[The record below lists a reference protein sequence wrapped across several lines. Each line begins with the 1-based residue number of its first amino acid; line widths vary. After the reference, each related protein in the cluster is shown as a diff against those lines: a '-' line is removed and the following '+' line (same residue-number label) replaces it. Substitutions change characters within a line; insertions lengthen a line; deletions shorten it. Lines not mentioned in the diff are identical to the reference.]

1 MLAFILLK
9 TCIAA
14 DFTYQPLY
22 EYLLNF
28 PFIPLDSYP
37 FMLNCDQSHNVLAD
51 SAFVQGLQ
59 QIKQQAGQYCNLE
72 ISSDVHVTGT
82 WWSKLRDLI
91 DSGYENFS
99 SNYELLISGEIGAI
113 FMVAF
118 VPLLLGLFIEVGLI
132 MSHRRKD
139 QLSNSSK
146 RLELINANKGVL
158 ASQLEENQAAKQLR
172 FKIGYWSVGGVQAL
186 LIGFFMFIG
195 PEYDRGVWCEE
206 YRTQFSILTSGLETE
221 RLQADQR
228 RANCEIRQAVDTL
241 RNIFSKENKNTI
253 HNIKHVSAQLDGSV
267 KKLDKANESIDD
279 FKIKVEK
286 ATENTEDVLKTL
298 TIMESMAAQLGLSA
312 HEKNEGEQP
321 HKATKNLPQ
330 RLTDIEGILSQQPNE
345 TWLKDHVLSQQTF
358 KSEFN
363 KGLVSQQENNQLLDE
378 LSVQQALMTQQLDA
392 VSAQLLS
399 KELIDAIAQK
409 VVDQLSQKTTYSQW
423 FPAGQPSP
431 ISPTNSNKDIL
442 NKKP

>member
-1 MLAFILLK
+1 
-9 TCIAA
+9 
-14 DFTYQPLY
+14 
-22 EYLLNF
+22 
-28 PFIPLDSYP
+28 
-37 FMLNCDQSHNVLAD
+37 MLNCDQSHDLVTD
-51 SAFVQGLQ
+51 SAFVQGLE
-59 QIKQQAGQYCNLE
+59 QIKMQAGPYCRLE
-72 ISSDVHVTGT
+72 ISSDVYVAGT

-158 ASQLEENQAAKQLR
+158 ATQLEENQSAKQLR
-172 FKIGYWSVGGVQAL
+172 FKVGYWSVGGVQAL

-221 RLQADQR
+221 KLQADQR

-279 FKIKVEK
+279 FKSKVEK

-312 HEKNEGEQP
+312 DEAQDTSTEVS
-321 HKATKNLPQ
+321 KNLPE
-330 RLTDIEGILSQQPNE
+330 RLSDIEGLLSQKPNE
-345 TWLKDHVLSQQTF
+345 AWLKAHVLSEKTFQT
-358 KSEFN
+358 EFD
-363 KGLVSQQENNQLLDE
+363 KGLVSQKENNQILDE
-378 LSVQQALMTQQLDA
+378 LSVQQALMTQQLDS
-392 VSAQLLS
+392 VSTQLLS
-399 KELIDAIAQK
+399 KELINAIAQK
-409 VVDQLSQKTTYSQW
+409 VVDQLSQKTSYSQW
-423 FPAGQPSP
+423 FPNGQPSP
-431 ISPTNSNKDIL
+431 IAPTNAATL
-442 NKKP
+442 PVNKKP